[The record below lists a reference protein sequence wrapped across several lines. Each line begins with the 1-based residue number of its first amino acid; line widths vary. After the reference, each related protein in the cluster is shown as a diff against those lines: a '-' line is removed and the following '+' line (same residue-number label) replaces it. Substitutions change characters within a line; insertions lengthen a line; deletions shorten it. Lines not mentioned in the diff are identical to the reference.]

1 MTADVS
7 NFHIA
12 MICIAYRMGWAMDG
26 KLGPKPHLTPTKG
39 YILFVHKRTQNEGLI
54 SLSAYRLFVLRKL
67 GQTSYTCNPGVCPYL
82 GISADGEKEEFV
94 NEARTIEDLGLFI
107 PMLKLVE
114 RQVLSSHGRNGM
126 CWPHIFPSYTTCSC
140 CGFSCANTLSIL

>member
-1 MTADVS
+1 MTADLS

-26 KLGPKPHLTPTKG
+26 KLGPKPHLTPTKV
-39 YILFVHKRTQNEGLI
+39 ISCLFIREHKMKGL

-67 GQTSYTCNPGVCPYL
+67 GQTAYTCNPGTCPYL

-114 RQVLSSHGRNGM
+114 RQVLSTLGRNGM